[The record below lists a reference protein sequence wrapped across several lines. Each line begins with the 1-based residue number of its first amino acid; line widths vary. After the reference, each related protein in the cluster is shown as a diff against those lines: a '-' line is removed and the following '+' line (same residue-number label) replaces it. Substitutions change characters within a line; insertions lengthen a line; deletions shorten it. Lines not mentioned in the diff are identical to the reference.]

1 MHVIF
6 PYSHTG
12 TPVDLIAQIENIE
25 VESDRRAKI
34 VINQRTGTIVL
45 GSQVKI
51 LPVAI
56 AHNNLSVEVREPASA
71 SASGLGLEAPARPRR
86 VMLMERTATMA
97 DLVAG
102 LNEMGA
108 SADDLVALVQSL
120 KSSGALVAE
129 VVIQ

>member
-1 MHVIF
+1 VIF

-12 TPVDLIAQIENIE
+12 TPVDVIAQIENIE
-25 VESDRRAKI
+25 VEADRRAKV

-45 GSQVKI
+45 GSHVKI

-56 AHNNLSVEVREPASA
+56 AHNNLSVEVREPASIA
-71 SASGLGLEAPARPRR
+71 TTGLGLEPPPKPRR
-86 VMLMERTATMA
+86 VMMMERGATMA
-97 DLVAG
+97 DLVSN